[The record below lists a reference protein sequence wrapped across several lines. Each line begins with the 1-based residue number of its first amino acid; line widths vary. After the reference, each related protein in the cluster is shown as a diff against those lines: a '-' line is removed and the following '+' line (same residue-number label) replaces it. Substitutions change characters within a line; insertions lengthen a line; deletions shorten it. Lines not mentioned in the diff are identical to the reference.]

1 MLYPKH
7 KTQLLGRIVVAD
19 LHNELFS
26 EVIGQRLWTEPLG
39 FIGRAG
45 DELPV
50 HVLVRHVL

>member
-1 MLYPKH
+1 M
-7 KTQLLGRIVVAD
+7 VAD